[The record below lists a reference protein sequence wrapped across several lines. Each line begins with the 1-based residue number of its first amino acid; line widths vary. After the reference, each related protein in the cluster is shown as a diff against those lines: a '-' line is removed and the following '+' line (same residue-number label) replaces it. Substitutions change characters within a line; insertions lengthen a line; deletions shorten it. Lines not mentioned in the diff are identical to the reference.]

1 MNERCP
7 TCGHRSLFGGKITQR
22 ELEVLA
28 AWWMV
33 GTVKGAAH
41 SVGVGEQRAKNL
53 LAAARIRNK
62 ASSND
67 ELLEM
72 HFPAVRSWVAA
83 RMQHNVDGSAAA

>member
-1 MNERCP
+1 MIERCP
-7 TCGHRSLFGGKITQR
+7 TCGHRSLLAGKITAR
-22 ELEVLA
+22 ELDVLA

-72 HFPAVRSWVAA
+72 HFAAVRSLVSS
-83 RMQHNVDGSAAA
+83 RMQHNVGGSVAA